1 MSFAVA
7 HFFTLNRFVYFK
19 LFRTIVELKKINN
32 VYSIKANAEND
43 AALQIRAEKINAV
56 GCVKMNFDT
65 LMAELRYYYSGSEK
79 QSRKN
84 IQTLNVYYMFPLDC
98 VSIRR

>member
-1 MSFAVA
+1 MSFAVVVSFYA
-7 HFFTLNRFVYFK
+7 KSIRLLQ

-56 GCVKMNFDT
+56 GCVKTNVDT
-65 LMAELRYYYSGSEK
+65 LMADLRYYYSGSEK

-84 IQTLNVYYMFPLDC
+84 IQTSNVYYMFP
-98 VSIRR
+98 